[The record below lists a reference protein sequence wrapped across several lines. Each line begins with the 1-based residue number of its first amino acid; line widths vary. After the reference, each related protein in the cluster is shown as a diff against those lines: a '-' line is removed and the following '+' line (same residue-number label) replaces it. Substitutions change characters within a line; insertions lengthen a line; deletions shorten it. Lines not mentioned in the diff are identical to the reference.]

1 MCVVHAQSTTMATL
15 ILLFYLTVPKDA
27 GIIHKLHSVELCIL
41 SFSCISVAHWYEINK
56 WIDDHDKATVPTF
69 KKRGTHSLRTQIC
82 SVSFI
87 YLFSVSA
94 RTFMFFFFRTE
105 NYRSAAKVIID
116 NKVFHTIFHI
126 HYRGKCCH
134 CCGVLDMQSLN
145 GTLK

>member
-1 MCVVHAQSTTMATL
+1 MVHAQSTMMTTL

-27 GIIHKLHSVELCIL
+27 GIIHKLHSVKLCIL

-56 WIDDHDKATVPTF
+56 WTDDHDKATVPTL
-69 KKRGTHSLRTQIC
+69 KKRGKHSLRTQVC
-82 SVSFI
+82 TVSLI
-87 YLFSVSA
+87 YLFSVWA
-94 RTFMFFFFRTE
+94 RTFIFFFRTE
-105 NYRSAAKVIID
+105 NYRLAAKVIID

-145 GTLK
+145 GISK